1 MSNNKNNREQDKVL
15 IDTMHPNQLNPGLAK
30 PEEFRVK
37 THAEAAKLDVPAHG
51 QCGDSRAEYE
61 RLEREGSADGKS
73 KLNSPRPQRPDV
85 DINRNPKSRINAANA
100 PHDQE

>member
-1 MSNNKNNREQDKVL
+1 MSNSKSNKEQDKVL

-30 PEEFRVK
+30 PEDFKVK

-61 RLEREGSADGKS
+61 RLEKKALRMARVLIGRLQIAMM
-73 KLNSPRPQRPDV
+73 
-85 DINRNPKSRINAANA
+85 
-100 PHDQE
+100 

>member
-1 MSNNKNNREQDKVL
+1 MSNSKSNKEQDKVL

-30 PEEFRVK
+30 PEDFKVK

-61 RLEREGSADGKS
+61 RLEKEGSADGKS
-73 KLNSPRPQRPDV
+73 PDRKTPDRHDV
-85 DINRNPKSRINAANA
+85 NTANPIWKKTGSEE
-100 PHDQE
+100 D